1 MKSGRERL
9 QAAADDLLGA
19 GREKSMQGT
28 QVERLSGIRELY
40 LLLTGDRDFRGQYQ
54 PQHIQLAD
62 SDSLAN
68 VLKNSFN
75 KIMLPAVGRTG

>member
-19 GREKSMQGT
+19 GREKSMQGI

-68 VLKNSFN
+68 VLEEQ
-75 KIMLPAVGRTG
+75 LQQDHAAAVGRTG